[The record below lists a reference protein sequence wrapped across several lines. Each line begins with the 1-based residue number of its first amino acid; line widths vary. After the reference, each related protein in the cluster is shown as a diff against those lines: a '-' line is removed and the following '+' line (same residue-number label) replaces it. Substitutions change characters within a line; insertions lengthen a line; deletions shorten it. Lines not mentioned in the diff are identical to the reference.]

1 MDPQY
6 IQNTVAYN
14 LDTPKEMGFFPIS
27 NHSGTCHGKKQP
39 TTSHFSTTRYLGSL
53 GSSPRKSIPCIPKSL
68 VFLPPQFFFSK
79 SQVRLLPLII
89 GQVELRI
96 PNCFC
101 RPPSITCVRDQG
113 DAHNK
118 TPPKFQQFFWAD
130 FTGFIGYLCN
140 FDMFIGILF

>member
-1 MDPQY
+1 MEK
-6 IQNTVAYN
+6 N
-14 LDTPKEMGFFPIS
+14 E
-27 NHSGTCHGKKQP
+27 HSLHSK
-39 TTSHFSTTRYLGSL
+39 H
-53 GSSPRKSIPCIPKSL
+53 SL
-68 VFLPPQFFFSK
+68 VFLHFFFQQITGK
-79 SQVRLLPLII
+79 VVTIDH
-89 GQVELRI
+89 VELRI

>member
-14 LDTPKEMGFFPIS
+14 LDTVPPKKWGSFQFQIIQERVMERNNNFSLF
-27 NHSGTCHGKKQP
+27 NHSRIFGIFGDLLPEQE
-39 TTSHFSTTRYLGSL
+39 SHKRRWSKT
-53 GSSPRKSIPCIPKSL
+53 SIPCIPNTAWC
-68 VFLPPQFFFSK
+68 FCPQYFFFSK

-96 PNCFC
+96 PSCFC

-113 DAHNK
+113 DAHRN
-118 TPPKFQQFFWAD
+118 TLQVP
-130 FTGFIGYLCN
+130 TN
-140 FDMFIGILF
+140 FLD